1 MASLGTTINTDEL
14 EPSRGVG
21 TFPAGEYSM
30 HIIENSVEAAS
41 TGKGQLLKL
50 TWEVVEGEYEKHRL
64 WENVNYQHDSKGCQE
79 IAQRHIKSI
88 CDAVGFTGLLEDAD
102 VLMFIPMLCRVGTEK
117 GKPNPKGG
125 MYADKNKIMSVKPLT
140 AVAPAGKPA
149 TAPAAKPAA
158 AVAAKPAAT
167 TAAAKPAAA
176 PGGSRPWQRK
186 SAEVPF

>member
-21 TFPAGEYSM
+21 TFPAGDYVM
-30 HIIENSVEAAS
+30 QIIENSVEAAG
-41 TGKGQLLKL
+41 TGNGMLLKL
-50 TWEVVEGEYEKHRL
+50 TWEVVEGEYEKHRT
-64 WENVNYQHDSKGCQE
+64 WENVNFQHNSPGCQE

-88 CDAVGFTGLLEDAD
+88 CDAVGFTGLIEDAD
-102 VLMFIPMLCRVGTEK
+102 VLMFIPMHVRVGTEK

-125 MYADKNKIMSVKPLT
+125 MYPDKNKIMSVKPLT
-140 AVAPAGKPA
+140 APAPAGKPA

-176 PGGSRPWQRK
+176 PGGTRPWAK
-186 SAEVPF
+186 SA